1 MYKIVSPR
9 VGTPGDEFVPVA
21 GVNLDA
27 LIAGRYFRLKRI
39 DMEHILGVHSD
50 PGAHVFKRL
59 EKKETSLY
67 GEFLSRR
74 LILEA
79 WDRLFGA

>member
-27 LIAGRYFRLKRI
+27 LLEHGFIIEVGKLKTVKPKGDKI
-39 DMEHILGVHSD
+39 TDEQ
-50 PGAHVFKRL
+50 
-59 EKKETSLY
+59 E
-67 GEFLSRR
+67 
-74 LILEA
+74 
-79 WDRLFGA
+79 

>member
-27 LIAGRYFRLKRI
+27 LLANGFIIEVAKPKTPKPKGDNI
-39 DMEHILGVHSD
+39 TTD
-50 PGAHVFKRL
+50 
-59 EKKETSLY
+59 KES
-67 GEFLSRR
+67 E
-74 LILEA
+74 
-79 WDRLFGA
+79 

>member
-27 LIAGRYFRLKRI
+27 LISNGFIIEVSKPKTAKPKGDNI
-39 DMEHILGVHSD
+39 TDEQ
-50 PGAHVFKRL
+50 
-59 EKKETSLY
+59 E
-67 GEFLSRR
+67 
-74 LILEA
+74 
-79 WDRLFGA
+79 

>member
-27 LIAGRYFRLKRI
+27 LIANGFIIEVGK
-39 DMEHILGVHSD
+39 
-50 PGAHVFKRL
+50 PKT
-59 EKKETSLY
+59 EKPKGDNITTDKES
-67 GEFLSRR
+67 EK
-74 LILEA
+74 
-79 WDRLFGA
+79 